1 MNVDLA
7 DSNCRIDR
15 LCGKLCG
22 KLCSVLERVDMDGQ
36 CTVAAARLSLGTE
49 E

>member
-1 MNVDLA
+1 
-7 DSNCRIDR
+7 
-15 LCGKLCG
+15 
-22 KLCSVLERVDMDGQ
+22 VLERVDMDGQ